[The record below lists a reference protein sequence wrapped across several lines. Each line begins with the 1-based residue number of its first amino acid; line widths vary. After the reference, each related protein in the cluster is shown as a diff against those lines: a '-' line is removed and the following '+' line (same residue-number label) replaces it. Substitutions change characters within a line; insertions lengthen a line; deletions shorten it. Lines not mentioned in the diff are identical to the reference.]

1 MIINIYLL
9 LEVQSEEE
17 DEDYRPHWELH
28 WKVCFLKLKCNYIF

>member
-1 MIINIYLL
+1 MFCLF

-28 WKVCFLKLKCNYIF
+28 WKVTLNWHIF